1 MHCIVSD
8 HLTTLDNCLADIE
21 SNCNLEMSENDT
33 AEITACQTAGAALA
47 SEIDDCIKP
56 SKSLADSC
64 SRFIALSTDNLEK
77 VKGCDISGKNKA
89 AQQAKKNCT
98 KGHRRGGGQSYI
110 LLILGFAKC
119 KKAEDAVVDIV
130 DQCKPERKCGGA
142 GSKAEAEKQ
151 LAILSP

>member
-1 MHCIVSD
+1 MSD

-64 SRFIALSTDNLEK
+64 TCFIALSTDNLEK
-77 VKGCDISGKNKA
+77 VKGCDISGKNKV

-98 KGHRRGGGQSYI
+98 KGPSRAGEERRRSI
-110 LLILGFAKC
+110 LYF
-119 KKAEDAVVDIV
+119 VDFRLREV
-130 DQCKPERKCGGA
+130 
-142 GSKAEAEKQ
+142 
-151 LAILSP
+151 